1 MHLVVNTFGFGASHN
16 NELLEKIASSFDG
29 MYFFMKDEA
38 AIVAGFANCLGGML
52 STVAQ
57 EIKLTF
63 KACKGVKNLKV
74 YKDDNKKENKD
85 GSISI
90 TFGDIQSEEKRHI
103 LVSAVL
109 PKISKADPC
118 YKFFSCEISYKNLVR
133 ETDDK
138 DSLTATI
145 NRSGKMGIANVEVD
159 VSKNRVVAAEAM
171 QNAENLGDARKLEE
185 ARKVINEAKSLIEKS
200 ASSKDE
206 FCQNLIQ
213 DLNRCLDGLQDEQ
226 QFDYFG
232 KGYMVQNAMCLDM
245 ERAANF
251 DADYAT
257 QSQYNNVSRGVAYEA
272 FARSDSMDS
281 CDDFYQ
287 RRSVSPPIQYYQQ
300 NNSGGPVIMG
310 DEKDYD
316 ALLKKNVVH
325 NQRIGLESSNGRTR
339 SLSLSLSVSYST

>member
-109 PKISKADPC
+109 PKLSKADPC
-118 YKFFSCEISYKNLVR
+118 YKFFNCEISYKNLVR

-145 NRSGKMGIANVEVD
+145 NRSGKMGLANVEVD

-171 QNAENLGDARKLEE
+171 QTAENLGDARKLEE

-200 ASSKDE
+200 VSSKDE

-213 DLNRCLDGLQDEQ
+213 DLNRCLDGLQDEH

-257 QSQYNNVSRGVAYEA
+257 QSQYNNVSRGVAYEN

-281 CDDFYQ
+281 CDHDFYQ
-287 RRSVSPPIQYYQQ
+287 KRSLSPPYYQQ
-300 NNSGGPVIMG
+300 NNLGGPIIMG

-316 ALLKKNVVH
+316 AKNVVH
-325 NQRIGLESSNGRTR
+325 NQSIGLGSSNRTR